1 MELATTAA
9 LVMFI
14 GTVFFLIIGT
24 PISISVGISSVAA
37 MLVILPF
44 QGGVVTSAQR
54 IFVGLD
60 SFALLAIPFFILA
73 GNIMNSGGIAIR
85 LINFAKLFS
94 RALPGSLAQTN
105 IISNM
110 LFGSISGSG
119 VASAA
124 AVGGIMTPIEKKEGY
139 DPRYS
144 AAVNIASAPTGMLI
158 PPSNTIIVYATVAGS
173 VSVSALFMAGYI
185 PGILWGLSVMLI
197 AGVLAKKKGY
207 ITTEKISTEEGLK
220 VILAAIPS
228 LSLVLIVIGGILAG
242 IFTATEASA
251 IAVVY
256 AMILSVF
263 YRTFSFK
270 ALPQIFLQTAKMS
283 AIVIFMLAT
292 SSIMSWVMAFTH
304 IPNMIAS
311 GLLSVTDNPILIL
324 LIINL
329 ILLLV
334 GTFMDPTPAVLIF
347 TPIFLPICISLGMSP
362 IQFGILL
369 VFNLSLGTITPP
381 VGPILFT
388 GCKVGEIEIEQ
399 VIKWLLPFFLAIF
412 LTLMLVTYI
421 PSISMGLP
429 ELMGLVK

>member
-1 MELATTAA
+1 MDLTMTAA
-9 LVMFI
+9 LVMLL
-14 GTVFFLIIGT
+14 GTLFFLVIGT

-44 QGGVVTSAQR
+44 KGGMVTSAQR
-54 IFVGLD
+54 LFVGLD

-94 RALPGSLAQTN
+94 HWLPGSLAQTN

-124 AVGGIMTPIEKKEGY
+124 AVGGIMSPIEKKEGY

-173 VSVSALFMAGYI
+173 VSVSALFMAGYL
-185 PGILWGLSVMLI
+185 PGILWGVSVMII
-197 AGVLAKKKGY
+197 AAIIAKKKGY
-207 ITTEKISTEEGLK
+207 IHREKVSFSDTLPIIISAL
-220 VILAAIPS
+220 PS
-228 LSLVLIVIGGILAG
+228 LSLVFIVIGGILAG
-242 IFTATEASA
+242 VFTATEASA

-256 AMILSVF
+256 SLLLSAC
-263 YRTFSFK
+263 YRTLSIK
-270 ALPQIFLQTAKMS
+270 ALPKIFLQTAKMS

-292 SSIMSWVMAFTH
+292 SSIMSWVMAFTQ
-304 IPNMIAS
+304 IPTMIAT
-311 GLLSVTDNPILIL
+311 GLLSITDNPILIL

-329 ILLLV
+329 ILLAI

-347 TPIFLPICISLGMSP
+347 TPIFLPICTSLGMSP

-388 GCKVGEIEIEQ
+388 GCKVGNIEIEQ
-399 VIKWLLPFFLAIF
+399 VIKMLLPFFVAIF
-412 LTLMLVTYI
+412 ITLMLVTYI
-421 PSISMGLP
+421 PSISMAIP
-429 ELMGLVK
+429 EFMGLIK

>member
-1 MELATTAA
+1 
-9 LVMFI
+9 MFI